1 MYSRVLSI
9 RQGTRG
15 VLEDGGFEEERSRKV
30 PKKPRIKKN
39 LKENTEI
46 GEERQKV
53 GKNKNERL
61 DFRP

>member
-1 MYSRVLSI
+1 M
-9 RQGTRG
+9 
-15 VLEDGGFEEERSRKV
+15 EDGGFEEERSRKV